1 MAVVNFSPSKS
12 LCAAHLALQ
21 HETLSR
27 KEAKNK
33 KRECNNK
40 PPYSET
46 ELQGQES
53 LASGLGDR
61 FTSTHDSLTQLW

>member
-1 MAVVNFSPSKS
+1 MKRSPEKK
-12 LCAAHLALQ
+12 Q
-21 HETLSR
+21 
-27 KEAKNK
+27 KNK

-53 LASGLGDR
+53 LASGLGD
-61 FTSTHDSLTQLW
+61 SNP